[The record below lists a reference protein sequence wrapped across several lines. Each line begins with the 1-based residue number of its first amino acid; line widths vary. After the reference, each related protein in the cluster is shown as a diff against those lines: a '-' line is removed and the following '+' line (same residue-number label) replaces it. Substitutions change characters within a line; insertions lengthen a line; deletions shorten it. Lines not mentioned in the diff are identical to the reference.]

1 MSDGVCYKAHT
12 LSVEQNLELLG
23 SNESIGLSVQQVASN
38 ILLYGANTIPVQKLS
53 TTWEKVWAQV
63 NSVLIYILVTGSVIS
78 FSFQHT
84 VDGSV
89 IIGVVVINVSLGYFM
104 ESKAENATE
113 VLKGMLSPS
122 SLVLREGNKQIIEAT
137 GLSVGDIFFLQAGD
151 IVPADGRVLHAADL
165 SVLESPLTGESH
177 PIIKNSE
184 AVTLVDAPLAERK
197 CIVYSGTQVLKGTAS
212 CVVIA
217 VGKNC
222 EIGKIS
228 GLLTEI
234 EVEKTPL
241 LVQLEKFGLILS
253 VIIVCLALAAF
264 GIAHS
269 SGYTVGDALA
279 LSIGIAVAAI
289 PEGLPSCIT
298 ITFAIGV
305 HFMAARHA
313 IVKSLPAVETLGNVN
328 VICSDKTGTLTINK
342 MTVKEMHTAM
352 STIEVCMY
360 ARCISL
366 LRDLGLDFFLLLF
379 IVHRR
384 RHNQRKRARAHHR
397 MGYSDY
403 GCS

>member
-38 ILLYGANTIPVQKLS
+38 ILRYGANTIPVQKLS

-104 ESKAENATE
+104 AENATE

-279 LSIGIAVAAI
+279 LSIGIAVAAAC
-289 PEGLPSCIT
+289 LHASRSHSPS
-298 ITFAIGV
+298 G
-305 HFMAARHA
+305 
-313 IVKSLPAVETLGNVN
+313 
-328 VICSDKTGTLTINK
+328 
-342 MTVKEMHTAM
+342 
-352 STIEVCMY
+352 
-360 ARCISL
+360 CISWL
-366 LRDLGLDFFLLLF
+366 PDMRL
-379 IVHRR
+379 
-384 RHNQRKRARAHHR
+384 
-397 MGYSDY
+397 
-403 GCS
+403 

>member
-1 MSDGVCYKAHT
+1 M
-12 LSVEQNLELLG
+12 
-23 SNESIGLSVQQVASN
+23 
-38 ILLYGANTIPVQKLS
+38 
-53 TTWEKVWAQV
+53 
-63 NSVLIYILVTGSVIS
+63 
-78 FSFQHT
+78 
-84 VDGSV
+84 
-89 IIGVVVINVSLGYFM
+89 
-104 ESKAENATE
+104 
-113 VLKGMLSPS
+113 
-122 SLVLREGNKQIIEAT
+122 
-137 GLSVGDIFFLQAGD
+137 
-151 IVPADGRVLHAADL
+151 
-165 SVLESPLTGESH
+165 
-177 PIIKNSE
+177 
-184 AVTLVDAPLAERK
+184 
-197 CIVYSGTQVLKGTAS
+197 YSGTQVLKGTAS

-313 IVKSLPAVETLGNVN
+313 IVKSLPAVETLGNVK
-328 VICSDKTGTLTINK
+328 VICSDKTGTLTINNL
-342 MTVKEMHTAM
+342 TVKEMHTAM
-352 STIEVCMY
+352 STIEVCSMY
-360 ARCISL
+360 ARCVSL
-366 LRDLGLDFFLLLF
+366 LRNFGLDFFLLLF

-384 RHNQRKRARAHHR
+384 RRNQRKRARAHHR

-403 GCS
+403 GYS